1 MLQADHSHRLITITG
16 AGGMGKTRLAQVA
29 ALAANQDKLS
39 YPDGVW
45 WVELT
50 PVSDRPRLLG
60 SIARTLGLALDAD
73 ASADDLAAR
82 INDRQMLM
90 VLDNCEHLIEQAA
103 AVAMTLLRNA
113 AKLTLLATSQESL
126 KLPGE

>member
-1 MLQADHSHRLITITG
+1 
-16 AGGMGKTRLAQVA
+16 MGKTRLAQVA

-82 INDRQMLM
+82 INDRQMLI

>member
-1 MLQADHSHRLITITG
+1 
-16 AGGMGKTRLAQVA
+16 MGKARLAQMA
-29 ALAANQDKLS
+29 ALAANQDKQS
-39 YPDGVW
+39 YPDGVG
-45 WVELT
+45 WVKLT
-50 PVSDRPRLLG
+50 PVSDRLGLLG

-90 VLDNCEHLIEQAA
+90 VLDECEDVIEQVA
-103 AVAMTLLRNA
+103 AVAMTLLRSA